1 MPTEGRPLA
10 SYRTWGR
17 DAIFW
22 KVCFRSKVPNS
33 FRKMDELI
41 DKRWAYK
48 VIINIQYILK
58 DEKTERRVCG

>member
-1 MPTEGRPLA
+1 MPSSGRFVSEARFLIPLE
-10 SYRTWGR
+10 
-17 DAIFW
+17 
-22 KVCFRSKVPNS
+22 N
-33 FRKMDELI
+33 MDELI